1 MKVITTSDLRRLDVI
16 NVDEGRYLGNVCDVD
31 LDPETGRIK
40 ALIVDEVR
48 PWSFL
53 FGARRT
59 DIEIP
64 WRDIV
69 LVGVDVVL
77 VKNRTWKR

>member
-1 MKVITTSDLRRLDVI
+1 MTMIKTSDLRRLDV
-16 NVDEGRYLGNVCDVD
+16 VSSEEGRYLGSVCDVD
-31 LDPETGRIK
+31 LDPDTGRIN
-40 ALIVDEVR
+40 AVIVDQLR
-48 PWSFL
+48 PFSL
-53 FGARRT
+53 FGRRSM
-59 DIEIP
+59 DLEIP

>member
-1 MKVITTSDLRRLDVI
+1 MTLIKTSDLGRLDV
-16 NVDEGRYLGNVCDVD
+16 VSTDEGRYLGSVCDVD
-31 LDPETGRIK
+31 LDPNTGRIN
-40 ALIVDEVR
+40 AVIVDQLR
-48 PWSFL
+48 PFA
-53 FGARRT
+53 FFRRRQT
-59 DIEIP
+59 ELEIQ